1 METSEASKPEVP
13 ETEVF
18 ETPEVFNGKGV
29 SRLVQGTR
37 RGLVLI
43 FPQTQSQSWNQPG
56 EKNILEFE
64 KLPGRDLCRAEE
76 EEVRK
81 HLLQQKHGLPGAN
94 LEELVLEL
102 SMAELICDEAEQQE
116 YFL

>member
-1 METSEASKPEVP
+1 M
-13 ETEVF
+13 
-18 ETPEVFNGKGV
+18 
-29 SRLVQGTR
+29 
-37 RGLVLI
+37 
-43 FPQTQSQSWNQPG
+43 
-56 EKNILEFE
+56 EFE